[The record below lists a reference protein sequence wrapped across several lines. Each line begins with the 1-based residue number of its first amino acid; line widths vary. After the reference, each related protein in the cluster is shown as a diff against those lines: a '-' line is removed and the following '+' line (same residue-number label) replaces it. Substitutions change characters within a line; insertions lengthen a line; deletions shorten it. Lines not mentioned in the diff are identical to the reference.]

1 MGGDDRADVAD
12 ADLTVQMREGGLHGG
27 LGRQRVRQAVGV
39 ADEGLAGVI
48 RTALCVVLHGLDSAG
63 DGVFLAADLIV
74 GDDAALVVQPHDR
87 ADAEHRTDRGG
98 RAGHASA
105 AAVEFELRGVELMV
119 YVLPHGHRPVGD
131 LVHTLSGIAQIGCA
145 VDQQTV
151 AGGRAER
158 IDHGQLPLRVFLPQR
173 LRCKHRIL
181 YGRRHTGAERD
192 MQHVALL
199 QKCVKKRLVLK
210 FVQLRCARQLS
221 GVQKAV
227 KLRQRL
233 RITPHVVLIADAV
246 DLIGIE
252 QNGNVT
258 LFAVGIGEINGRLTG
273 KNKAGTHIRN
283 LRESMMYYMIS

>member
-1 MGGDDRADVAD
+1 MRRDNRADIAD
-12 ADLTVQMREGGLHGG
+12 AHLAVQMRKRGFDGGLRR
-27 LGRQRVRQAVGV
+27 LGIRKAVGV
-39 ADEGLAGVI
+39 ADKRLACVILSVFGV
-48 RTALCVVLHGLDSAG
+48 ALHRLDGAR
-63 DGVFLAADLIV
+63 DGVFLAADLVI
-74 GDDAALVVQPHDR
+74 GNDAALVVQTHDG
-87 ADAEHRTDRGG
+87 ADAEHRADRCGS
-98 RAGHASA
+98 AGHTPA
-105 AAVEFELRGVELMV
+105 AAVEFQLRGIKLVVDLLTLFEYPVRDLI
-119 YVLPHGHRPVGD
+119 HGSSFV
-131 LVHTLSGIAQIGCA
+131 AQIGCA

>member
-1 MGGDDRADVAD
+1 
-12 ADLTVQMREGGLHGG
+12 
-27 LGRQRVRQAVGV
+27 
-39 ADEGLAGVI
+39 
-48 RTALCVVLHGLDSAG
+48 
-63 DGVFLAADLIV
+63 
-74 GDDAALVVQPHDR
+74 
-87 ADAEHRTDRGG
+87 
-98 RAGHASA
+98 
-105 AAVEFELRGVELMV
+105 
-119 YVLPHGHRPVGD
+119 
-131 LVHTLSGIAQIGCA
+131 
-145 VDQQTV
+145 
-151 AGGRAER
+151 
-158 IDHGQLPLRVFLPQR
+158 
-173 LRCKHRIL
+173 
-181 YGRRHTGAERD
+181 

-199 QKCVKKRLVLK
+199 QKCVKKCLVLK